1 MKVIQ
6 SFTMMNV
13 NNMMQVLFMDNDSDI
28 YDFMKDGK
36 YLNNMFLCIAV

>member
-1 MKVIQ
+1 MKVIL

-28 YDFMKDGK
+28 YDLMMVS
-36 YLNNMFLCIAV
+36 YVNS